1 MDKHT
6 LQQEAINIT
15 RSIEIAKVNE
25 AYHLA
30 GARRDHDRQTTLE
43 LRLDEIRAQLAS
55 NDSTDCDC
63 PA

>member
-6 LQQEAINIT
+6 LQQEAVNVQ

-30 GARRDHDRQTTLE
+30 GAKRDHDRQTTLE
-43 LRLDEIRAQLAS
+43 LRLDEIQAELAEA
-55 NDSTDCDC
+55 DDQCDC

>member
-43 LRLDEIRAQLAS
+43 LRLNEIQAQLAKA
-55 NDSTDCDC
+55 DDHCDC

>member
-6 LQQEAINIT
+6 LQQEAVNVQ

-30 GARRDHDRQTTLE
+30 GAKRDHDRQTTLE
-43 LRLDEIRAQLAS
+43 LRLDEIRAELAEA
-55 NDSTDCDC
+55 DDHCDC

>member
-43 LRLDEIRAQLAS
+43 LRLDEIQAELAEA
-55 NDSTDCDC
+55 DDHCDC

>member
-30 GARRDHDRQTTLE
+30 GAKRDHDRQTTLE

-55 NDSTDCDC
+55 NDDHCDC